1 MLDGATERSH
11 PTNLAFKFLSSQ
23 AAREVDWHWH
33 TSTHGRSHQWSTD
46 RSHSRTRSH
55 KPRKLHAD
63 EGTRPPGSYIVTL
76 FSSTL
81 RGSTCM
87 FSPGT
92 WQYPDLGLL
101 LCTSPGVVQDRSSDE
116 VWVVKMVGCEHMSDS
131 EAVVRRIDEDTF
143 SIARWTIYSN
153 YMDTVNGRLHHR
165 DCPLRTPCRHDR

>member
-1 MLDGATERSH
+1 
-11 PTNLAFKFLSSQ
+11 
-23 AAREVDWHWH
+23 
-33 TSTHGRSHQWSTD
+33 
-46 RSHSRTRSH
+46 
-55 KPRKLHAD
+55 
-63 EGTRPPGSYIVTL
+63 
-76 FSSTL
+76 
-81 RGSTCM
+81 M

-101 LCTSPGVVQDRSSDE
+101 LCTSPGVVQDRSSNE

-165 DCPLRTPCRHDR
+165 DCPLRIPCRHDR